1 MTYSM
6 RRFQLL
12 IRPDFLIASEYHLN
26 GVLVFPINET
36 GSRAS
41 GQLGRAL
48 HRAVRISSE

>member
-36 GSRAS
+36 GGRAS
-41 GQLGRAL
+41 
-48 HRAVRISSE
+48 

>member
-12 IRPDFLIASEYHLN
+12 IRPDFLASEYHLN

-36 GSRAS
+36 GGRAS

-48 HRAVRISSE
+48 HRAVWISSE